1 MALFAFAKIPRS
13 LLWGSSLMVLR
24 YVEANPVRAG
34 LVSGARDWVW
44 SSHGETIGDREGVLV
59 DEIPIELPRGW
70 DRYVDA
76 PITQKE
82 LEKLRQSVN
91 RQSPYG
97 KLEWQMRVS
106 EELGLE
112 STLSPRGRSKKEEG
126 K

>member
-1 MALFAFAKIPRS
+1 VTRTNETEVTGAER
-13 LLWGSSLMVLR
+13 
-24 YVEANPVRAG
+24 EANPVRAG

-44 SSHGETIGDREGVLV
+44 ASHGEVIGDRERVLV
-59 DEIPIELPRGW
+59 DEIPIELPKGW

-76 PITQKE
+76 PLTQKE

-112 STLSPRGRSKKEEG
+112 STLRPRGKPKKRKG
-126 K
+126 SDKK